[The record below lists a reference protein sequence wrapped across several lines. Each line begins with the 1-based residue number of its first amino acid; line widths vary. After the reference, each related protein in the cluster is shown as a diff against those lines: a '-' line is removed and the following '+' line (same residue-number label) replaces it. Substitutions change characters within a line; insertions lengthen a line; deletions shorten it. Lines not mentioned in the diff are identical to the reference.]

1 MLSNS
6 YTYSNRV
13 RILKVGE
20 KSVILF
26 HSQVQYSDMF
36 SSYHCTIKQCN
47 TSAGT
52 YIYYITR
59 GIVTYLKTTIKALI
73 VLVHALY
80 FVSPIDAH
88 YIFCIILLSI
98 YSIPFEL

>member
-13 RILKVGE
+13 HILKVGE

-26 HSQVQYSDMF
+26 HSQAQYSDMF

-47 TSAGT
+47 TSTGT
-52 YIYYITR
+52 YINWH
-59 GIVTYLKTTIKALI
+59 IVTYLKTTIKALI